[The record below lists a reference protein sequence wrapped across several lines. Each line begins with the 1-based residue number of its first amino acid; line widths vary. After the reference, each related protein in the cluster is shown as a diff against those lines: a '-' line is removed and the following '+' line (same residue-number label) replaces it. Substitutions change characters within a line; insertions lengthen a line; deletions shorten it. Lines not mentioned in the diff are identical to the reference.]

1 MNKYDFKTLYFDV
14 EENTNVSTDFEP
26 AISIDYVERIAENIQ
41 TLQRALG
48 ITQMIPMA
56 DGNVVKRYRTTVTKG
71 AKQAAEGDIVPLSKV
86 ERVPLDPLIL
96 ELEFYRKLT
105 TAQALQRVGTQI
117 ALNDSDTAL
126 MKEIRKDVRDKFFAL
141 ITANTATSAAG
152 GANLQAAAAQAWG
165 SLSVYFEDKDV
176 TPVYFVNPLDVA
188 TYLGSAQITVQNVFG
203 FDYVEN
209 FLGLG
214 NAFITPQIPQGA
226 IYATVQENL
235 NGVYVPQGGDVAD
248 AFDMT
253 YDETGI
259 VGMTHSRA
267 DERASIQ
274 TLIAMGVLFFP
285 EDASGVIKSY
295 IGDGPNRVE
304 LDQHTAAITA
314 AAGDSHTVAL
324 TATKVPSS
332 ASVTWASSDTSK
344 ATVSN
349 GTVTG
354 VAAGTATITASI
366 EVNGVTYSDACVV
379 TVS

>member
-1 MNKYDFKTLYFDV
+1 MNKYDFNTLYFDV
-14 EENTNVSTDFEP
+14 QENTNVSTDFEP
-26 AISIDYVERIAENIQ
+26 AISIDHVNRLVENIN
-41 TLQRALG
+41 TLSRALG
-48 ITQMIPMA
+48 LTQMTPLA
-56 DGNVVKRYRTTVTKG
+56 AGNTIKRYKTQVTRG
-71 AKQAAEGDIVPLSKV
+71 AKQSAEGDIIPLSKV
-86 ERVPLDPLIL
+86 ERIPLDPLIL
-96 ELEFYRKLT
+96 ELDFYRKLT

-117 ALNDSDTAL
+117 ALNDSDDAL
-126 MKEIRKDVRDKFFAL
+126 MKEIRKDVRDRFFAL
-141 ITANTATSAAG
+141 ITANTATMASG
-152 GANLQAAAAQAWG
+152 GATLQAAAAQAWAKLG
-165 SLSVYFEDKDV
+165 IYFEDKDV
-176 TPVYFVNPLDVA
+176 SPIYFVNPLDVA
-188 TYLGSAQITVQNVFG
+188 TYLGSASITVQSAFG

-214 NAFITPQIPQGA
+214 NAFITPRVQQGS

-267 DERASIQ
+267 DDRASIQ
-274 TLIAMGVLFFP
+274 TLIAMGVLFYP

-295 IGDGPNRVE
+295 IGDGPTRVE
-304 LDQHTAAITA
+304 LDKHTAAITA
-314 AAGDSHTVAL
+314 AAGASHTVAL

-332 ASVTWASSDTSK
+332 AAVTWASSDTSK

-354 VAAGTATITASI
+354 VAAGTATITAKI
-366 EVNGVTYSDACVV
+366 TVDGIDYTDECVV